1 MDLEN
6 TSNIPSLKTLNES
19 QNSKGV
25 YVASEALERNRPME
39 AENPAARGGGREK
52 HQVFSSGR
60 KAVKCQCLHQWSY
73 NTFSNES
80 TEKGKCEEGYK
91 QSDGEGMEIRRTK
104 KHKWIV

>member
-39 AENPAARGGGREK
+39 AENPAA
-52 HQVFSSGR
+52 
-60 KAVKCQCLHQWSY
+60 
-73 NTFSNES
+73 
-80 TEKGKCEEGYK
+80 
-91 QSDGEGMEIRRTK
+91 
-104 KHKWIV
+104 